1 MDAVSSA
8 LIEPVTNSVLDLVKK
23 HVDYI
28 RYRQNVGEL
37 DERVE
42 QLEHEKARVDHQC
55 NRAVKN
61 GHNIEVKAR
70 EWSRQ
75 VGEFKTEVENYKN
88 DEGHRKAGLTNCL
101 FPYFRYR
108 LGRLAKKKAVEGKKL
123 IDGCPKPDEI
133 AFRGNVTF
141 NDAILSNTDLMEFD
155 SRKSIMEDI
164 MEKLEDPTVK
174 MIGVHG
180 PGGVGKSTLIKA
192 IAGSAQVKKL
202 FNVVAFSEITANPNV
217 KKIQED
223 IAYVLGL
230 TLEGEGENV
239 RADSLRRRLKQEKD
253 NTLIILD
260 DLWDRLDLNKLG
272 IPLDDDMN
280 GLKMKGAR
288 IPDEMSRTSKE
299 KSLDDYKGCKI
310 LLTSRDTTVL
320 SEKMAVKSIFG
331 VKELE
336 EAEAMRLLK
345 KVTGIPDQMSHSKQ
359 EIVRKY
365 CAGIPMAIVTVGRA
379 LRNKSESVWEA
390 TLDKLKRQELVGAQY
405 SMEISVKMSYDHLEN
420 EELKSIFLL
429 CAQMGHQPLIMDLV
443 KYCFGLGILEGVY
456 SLREARDKIN
466 IWIQKLKHS
475 GLVMLDES
483 SSIHFNMHDMVR
495 DAALS
500 IAHKE
505 KNVFTL
511 RNGKLDDWPELER
524 CTSISICNSDIID
537 ELPNVINCPQLKFFQ
552 INSDDPSVK
561 IPESFFNEMKKL
573 RVLILTGIHLESL
586 PPSIQCLSNL
596 RLLCLERCILDGNLS
611 FIGELKKLRIL
622 SFSGSQLKKLPAE
635 LCCLDKLQLLDISNC
650 SLVEMIPRNLISRLI
665 SLEELYIRKSL
676 IKKLTGGE
684 TNRSRF
690 SFLPELKHLHQ
701 LKVVDLCIPCAEVL
715 PKDLFFDK
723 LNDYKIV
730 IGGFETLLVG
740 DFRMPNK
747 YEAFRSLALQLKD
760 RTDNIHSQTG
770 MKLLFKGVEN
780 LLLGELSGVQ
790 NVIDELNLD
799 GFPCLKHLSI
809 TNNDGIKYI
818 NSMDLSHSRDV
829 FPNLESLC
837 LNKLTNIEM
846 ICRSPVTVDSFAKL
860 KTIKV
865 MGCTCL
871 KNLFSFYKD
880 KFVSSLETIDV
891 SDCDSLKEIFE
902 ILVNPDKVEFLKLH
916 SLTLQSLPLFTSF
929 YNYRVEGPSESQ
941 LTKAQTVERDEKEI
955 TIAQDERSGMAPP
968 LFGELVEIPNLESL
982 NLSSVSIHKIWSDQP
997 LSSFCF
1003 HSLVKLVVKGCDN
1016 LRYLCSLSVASG
1028 LKKLKGLFVSECP
1041 LMEKIFETEGNSA
1054 DKKVCVFP
1062 KLEEIH
1068 LSKMNMLTDIWHAE
1082 VMSADSF
1089 SSLISVHIYGCKKI
1103 DKIFPSHMEGW
1114 FASLNSLKVYD
1125 CESVEVIFEIKDS
1138 QQVDV
1143 SSAIDTNLQL
1153 IEVWSLPNLKL
1164 VWSTDPGG
1172 ILNFKRLRSIQVDDC
1187 DKLRNVFPASVAK
1200 DVRKLESMSVMSCEG
1215 MLEIV
1220 EDESETNNETLMFP
1234 ELTNMKLYSL
1244 SNLKRFY
1251 KGKHFIECP
1260 RLKKL
1265 TMGRCEKLKTFPIE
1279 TSETTNEEVK
1289 PVFSAEKVIPNLEY
1303 MDICFD
1309 EAQNWLSTNTMKY
1322 RMHSLKELW
1331 VRSVKS
1337 GELLRL
1343 ILYRMPNL
1351 EKLLLDD
1358 FDSQHLLKLTSVPC
1372 LGTVLQLKELVLQD
1386 SKIKDLG
1393 FEREPVLQRLELL
1406 SLHVCRKLSNL
1417 APPSVSLAYLT
1428 NLEVSL
1434 CRGLNFLMASST
1446 ARSLV
1451 QLKSMRVI
1459 YCDNVKE
1466 IVTIDE
1472 NKEGRVMEIEF
1483 SKLITI
1489 ELQELRNLTSF
1500 CSYKNCEFK
1509 FPSLEMLIVDG
1520 CPMMETFTEN
1530 RTTAPKLQNIFAF
1543 EGEKESRWEWEGD
1556 LNATIQKDFK
1566 NKLLEYARSESY
1578 LILRDSPVQKIW
1590 HGSLSIPDSCFSN
1603 LGTLIVGG
1611 CQFLS
1616 DAVLPFNLL
1625 PLLPKLEELEVKNCE
1640 YVKTIFDVKYIT
1652 QDRKMTTMGA
1662 TSIPLPFPLKKLTL
1676 SELPNLENVWN
1687 EHPHRIPRM
1696 QLLQE
1701 VYVDNCKRLASVFPT
1716 SVAKDLLKLE
1726 NLVVKHCE
1734 GLMAV
1739 VAEHNADPKGTN
1751 LELTFPSVKSLTLW
1765 DLPKFNYNG
1774 IYCIHDA
1781 TKIIELTPNLQHLT
1795 LGQNELKMILHGE
1808 IQGNHLNKLKVLT
1821 LCFHVESDVFPH
1833 GFLQPVPNIEE
1844 LVVCDGSFKE
1854 IFCLQS
1860 PNVDDTTLL
1869 SQLKVLRLESLPE
1882 LVSIGSLNL
1891 VPCTMSFSN
1900 LTKLKVKS
1908 CNSLLCLFTSST
1920 AKNLAQLQNMEIE
1933 FCESI
1938 KEIVSK
1944 EGDESHED
1952 EITFPQLNCLVLKDL
1967 PDLRSFYEGSLSFPS
1982 LEKLS
1987 VIKCHGMETL
1997 CPGTLKA
2004 DKLLGVQLKS
2014 GYSDVMP
2021 LEIDLKSTIRKAFL
2035 AEISKSARQ
2044 VSDLRLRNN
2053 PLQKIWQGSLPIP
2066 DLCFSKLH
2074 SLIVDGCQFLSDA
2087 VLPFNLLRLL
2097 TELET
2102 LEVRDCDSVKTIFD
2116 VKCTRQDRIMTTMEP
2131 TIFPLPFPLKKL
2143 VLQRLPNLE
2152 NVWNDDPHRILRMQL
2167 LQQVHVEKCE
2177 NLTSVFP
2184 ATVAKD
2190 IVKLENLV
2198 VQHCEGLMAIVAE
2211 DNADPNGTNLELTFL
2226 CLTSLTICDLPELKC
2241 FLQCDMLKTFSHVEP
2256 NTKNQICIEKVPLL
2270 LQLTPNLQHLTLGEN
2285 ELKMIPHGEFP
2296 GNVLHNL
2303 KALILLNFSVESYEF
2318 AYGFLQQV
2326 PNIEKLEVYCSS
2338 FKEIFCFQ
2346 SPNVDDTGLLSQLKV
2361 LSLESLSEL
2370 QTIGFE
2376 NTLIEPFL
2384 RNLETLDVSS
2394 CSVLRNLAPSPICFP
2409 NLMCLFVFECHGLEN
2424 LFTSSTAKSLSRLK
2438 IMEIR
2443 SCESIKEIVSK
2454 EGDGSNEDEI
2464 IFRQLLYLNLESLP
2478 NLTSFYTGRLSFPSL
2493 LQLSV
2498 INCHC
2503 LETLSAGTID
2513 ADKLYGVKFQKKS
2526 EAITL
2531 DIDLNST
2538 IRNAFQATVPDAS
2551 SAP

>member
-37 DERVE
+37 YECVE
-42 QLEHEKARVDHQC
+42 QLELDKERVDHQC

-61 GHNIEVKAR
+61 GHKIEVKAR
-70 EWSRQ
+70 EWSRK

-288 IPDEMSRTSKE
+288 KPDEMSGTNKE

-561 IPESFFNEMKKL
+561 IPQSFFNEMKKL

-1028 LKKLKGLFVSECP
+1028 LKKLKGLFVSKCP

-1068 LSKMNMLTDIWHAE
+1068 LSEMNMLTDIWHAE

-1089 SSLISVHIYGCKKI
+1089 SSLISVHIGECKKI

-1172 ILNFKRLRSIQVDDC
+1172 ILNFKRLRSIEVDNC

-1303 MDICFD
+1303 MAIHFD
-1309 EAQNWLSTNTMKY
+1309 EAQNWLSTDTMKY
-1322 RMHSLKELW
+1322 RMHSLKELS
-1331 VRSVKS
+1331 VKSVKS

-1343 ILYRMPNL
+1343 ILYSMPNL
-1351 EKLLLDD
+1351 EKLRLGD
-1358 FDSQHLLKLTSVPC
+1358 FDSQHLLKLPSVPC
-1372 LGTVLQLKELVLQD
+1372 LGTVLQLKELVLWD

-1406 SLHVCRKLSNL
+1406 SLYGCRKLSNL

-1428 NLEVSL
+1428 NLEVWFCS
-1434 CRGLNFLMASST
+1434 GLNFLMASST

-1451 QLKSMRVI
+1451 QLKSMKVI

-1489 ELQELRNLTSF
+1489 KLEGLRNLTSF

-1543 EGEKESRWEWEGD
+1543 EGEKESRWQWEGD

-1566 NKLLEYARSESY
+1566 NKLLESARMKSY
-1578 LILRDSPVQKIW
+1578 LWLRDSPVQKIW
-1590 HGSLSIPDSCFSN
+1590 HGSLSIPDLCFSN
-1603 LGTLIVGG
+1603 LVSLIVNG

-1625 PLLPKLEELEVKNCE
+1625 PLLPKLERLEVENCE

-1734 GLMAV
+1734 GLMAI

-1795 LGQNELKMILHGE
+1795 LGQNELKMIWHGE

-1821 LCFHVESDVFPH
+1821 LCFHVESDVFPY
-1833 GFLQPVPNIEE
+1833 GFLQLVPNIKK
-1844 LVVCDGSFKE
+1844 LVVCDGSFK
-1854 IFCLQS
+1854 
-1860 PNVDDTTLL
+1860 
-1869 SQLKVLRLESLPE
+1869 E

-1920 AKNLAQLQNMEIE
+1920 AKNLAQLQKMKIK

-1967 PDLRSFYEGSLSFPS
+1967 PVLRSFYEGSLSFPS

-2004 DKLLGVQLKS
+2004 DKLLGIKLNRYS
-2014 GYSDVMP
+2014 SDVMP
-2021 LEIDLKSTIRKAFL
+2021 LEIDLKSTIRKEFL
-2035 AEISKSARQ
+2035 AEFSRSARR
-2044 VSDLRLRNN
+2044 VSDLRLRDN
-2053 PLQKIWQGSLPIP
+2053 PLQKIWQGSQPIP
-2066 DLCFSKLH
+2066 YLCFSNLH

-2087 VLPFNLLRLL
+2087 VLPLNLLPFL

-2102 LEVRDCDSVKTIFD
+2102 LEVRDCDSVKTIFE
-2116 VKCTRQDRIMTTMEP
+2116 VNCTRQDRIMTTMGP

-2143 VLQRLPNLE
+2143 VLQQLPNLE

-2226 CLTSLTICDLPELKC
+2226 CVTSLTICDLPELKC

-2256 NTKNQICIEKVPLL
+2256 NTKNQICIEK
-2270 LQLTPNLQHLTLGEN
+2270 LTPNLQHLTLGEN

-2326 PNIEKLEVYCSS
+2326 PNIEKLEVSCSS

-2346 SPNVDDTGLLSQLKV
+2346 SPNVDDTAHLSQLKV

-2370 QTIGFE
+2370 ETIGFE

-2478 NLTSFYTGRLSFPSL
+2478 NLKSFYTGRLSFPSL

-2513 ADKLYGVKFQKKS
+2513 ADKLYGVKFHKKS
-2526 EAITL
+2526 EAIPL

-2538 IRNAFQATVPDAS
+2538 IRDAFQATVPDAS

>member
-37 DERVE
+37 YECVE
-42 QLEHEKARVDHQC
+42 QLELDKERVDHQC

-61 GHNIEVKAR
+61 GHNIHVKAR
-70 EWSRQ
+70 EWSRK

-239 RADSLRRRLKQEKD
+239 RADSLRRRLKQEKE

-288 IPDEMSRTSKE
+288 KPDEMSGTNKE
-299 KSLDDYKGCKI
+299 KSHDDYKGCKI

-650 SLVEMIPRNLISRLI
+650 SRVEMIPRNLISRLI

-676 IKKLTGGE
+676 IKKLTEGE

-770 MKLLFKGVEN
+770 MKLLFKRVEN

-865 MGCTCL
+865 IRCTCL

-891 SDCDSLKEIFE
+891 SDCGSLKEIFE
-902 ILVNPDKVEFLKLH
+902 ILVNPDKVELLKLH
-916 SLTLQSLPLFTSF
+916 SLTLKRLPSFTSF

-941 LTKAQTVERDEKEI
+941 LTEAQTVERDEKEI
-955 TIAQDERSGMAPP
+955 TIAQDERSGMAAP

-982 NLSSVSIHKIWSDQP
+982 NLSSVRIHKIWSDQP

-1003 HSLVKLVVKGCDN
+1003 QSLVKLVVEGCDN

-1028 LKKLKGLFVSECP
+1028 LKKLKGLFVSKCR

-1062 KLEEIH
+1062 KLEEID
-1068 LSKMNMLTDIWHAE
+1068 LSEMNMLTDIWHAE

-1153 IEVWSLPNLKL
+1153 IDVWRLPNLKL

-1172 ILNFKRLRSIQVDDC
+1172 ILNFKRLRSIEVDNC

-1303 MDICFD
+1303 MDIYFD

-1322 RMHSLKELW
+1322 RMHSLKELS
-1331 VRSVKS
+1331 VNSVKS

-1343 ILYRMPNL
+1343 ILYSMPNL
-1351 EKLLLDD
+1351 EKLQLDH

-1372 LGTVLQLKELVLQD
+1372 LGTVLQLKELVLWS
-1386 SKIKDLG
+1386 SKIRDLG

-1406 SLHVCRKLSNL
+1406 SLYDCNKLRNL
-1417 APPSVSLAYLT
+1417 APRSVSLAYLT
-1428 NLEVSL
+1428 NLKVSY
-1434 CRGLNFLMASST
+1434 CNGLNFLMASST

-1451 QLKSMRVI
+1451 QLKSMKVI

-1489 ELQELRNLTSF
+1489 ELQGLRNLTSF

-1509 FPSLEMLIVDG
+1509 FPSLEMLIVNR
-1520 CPMMETFTEN
+1520 CPMMETLTEN

-1543 EGEKESRWEWEGD
+1543 EGEKESRWQWEGD

-1566 NKLLEYARSESY
+1566 NKV
-1578 LILRDSPVQKIW
+1578 LIY
-1590 HGSLSIPDSCFSN
+1590 F
-1603 LGTLIVGG
+1603 
-1611 CQFLS
+1611 
-1616 DAVLPFNLL
+1616 FN
-1625 PLLPKLEELEVKNCE
+1625 
-1640 YVKTIFDVKYIT
+1640 
-1652 QDRKMTTMGA
+1652 
-1662 TSIPLPFPLKKLTL
+1662 
-1676 SELPNLENVWN
+1676 
-1687 EHPHRIPRM
+1687 
-1696 QLLQE
+1696 
-1701 VYVDNCKRLASVFPT
+1701 
-1716 SVAKDLLKLE
+1716 
-1726 NLVVKHCE
+1726 
-1734 GLMAV
+1734 
-1739 VAEHNADPKGTN
+1739 
-1751 LELTFPSVKSLTLW
+1751 
-1765 DLPKFNYNG
+1765 
-1774 IYCIHDA
+1774 
-1781 TKIIELTPNLQHLT
+1781 
-1795 LGQNELKMILHGE
+1795 
-1808 IQGNHLNKLKVLT
+1808 
-1821 LCFHVESDVFPH
+1821 
-1833 GFLQPVPNIEE
+1833 
-1844 LVVCDGSFKE
+1844 
-1854 IFCLQS
+1854 
-1860 PNVDDTTLL
+1860 
-1869 SQLKVLRLESLPE
+1869 
-1882 LVSIGSLNL
+1882 
-1891 VPCTMSFSN
+1891 
-1900 LTKLKVKS
+1900 
-1908 CNSLLCLFTSST
+1908 
-1920 AKNLAQLQNMEIE
+1920 
-1933 FCESI
+1933 
-1938 KEIVSK
+1938 
-1944 EGDESHED
+1944 
-1952 EITFPQLNCLVLKDL
+1952 
-1967 PDLRSFYEGSLSFPS
+1967 
-1982 LEKLS
+1982 
-1987 VIKCHGMETL
+1987 
-1997 CPGTLKA
+1997 
-2004 DKLLGVQLKS
+2004 
-2014 GYSDVMP
+2014 
-2021 LEIDLKSTIRKAFL
+2021 
-2035 AEISKSARQ
+2035 
-2044 VSDLRLRNN
+2044 
-2053 PLQKIWQGSLPIP
+2053 
-2066 DLCFSKLH
+2066 
-2074 SLIVDGCQFLSDA
+2074 
-2087 VLPFNLLRLL
+2087 
-2097 TELET
+2097 
-2102 LEVRDCDSVKTIFD
+2102 
-2116 VKCTRQDRIMTTMEP
+2116 
-2131 TIFPLPFPLKKL
+2131 
-2143 VLQRLPNLE
+2143 
-2152 NVWNDDPHRILRMQL
+2152 
-2167 LQQVHVEKCE
+2167 
-2177 NLTSVFP
+2177 
-2184 ATVAKD
+2184 
-2190 IVKLENLV
+2190 
-2198 VQHCEGLMAIVAE
+2198 
-2211 DNADPNGTNLELTFL
+2211 
-2226 CLTSLTICDLPELKC
+2226 
-2241 FLQCDMLKTFSHVEP
+2241 
-2256 NTKNQICIEKVPLL
+2256 
-2270 LQLTPNLQHLTLGEN
+2270 
-2285 ELKMIPHGEFP
+2285 
-2296 GNVLHNL
+2296 
-2303 KALILLNFSVESYEF
+2303 
-2318 AYGFLQQV
+2318 
-2326 PNIEKLEVYCSS
+2326 
-2338 FKEIFCFQ
+2338 
-2346 SPNVDDTGLLSQLKV
+2346 
-2361 LSLESLSEL
+2361 
-2370 QTIGFE
+2370 
-2376 NTLIEPFL
+2376 
-2384 RNLETLDVSS
+2384 
-2394 CSVLRNLAPSPICFP
+2394 
-2409 NLMCLFVFECHGLEN
+2409 
-2424 LFTSSTAKSLSRLK
+2424 
-2438 IMEIR
+2438 
-2443 SCESIKEIVSK
+2443 
-2454 EGDGSNEDEI
+2454 
-2464 IFRQLLYLNLESLP
+2464 
-2478 NLTSFYTGRLSFPSL
+2478 
-2493 LQLSV
+2493 
-2498 INCHC
+2498 
-2503 LETLSAGTID
+2503 
-2513 ADKLYGVKFQKKS
+2513 
-2526 EAITL
+2526 
-2531 DIDLNST
+2531 
-2538 IRNAFQATVPDAS
+2538 
-2551 SAP
+2551 

>member
-37 DERVE
+37 YECVE
-42 QLEHEKARVDHQC
+42 QLELDKERVDHQC

-61 GHNIEVKAR
+61 GHKIEVKAR
-70 EWSRQ
+70 EWSRK

-239 RADSLRRRLKQEKD
+239 RADSLRRRLKQEKE

-288 IPDEMSRTSKE
+288 KPDEMSGTNKE
-299 KSLDDYKGCKI
+299 KSHDDYKGCKI

-650 SLVEMIPRNLISRLI
+650 SRVEMIPRNLISRLI

-676 IKKLTGGE
+676 IKKLTEGE

-770 MKLLFKGVEN
+770 MKLLFKRVEN

-865 MGCTCL
+865 IRCTCL

-891 SDCDSLKEIFE
+891 SDCGSLKEIFE
-902 ILVNPDKVEFLKLH
+902 ILVNPDKVELLKLH
-916 SLTLQSLPLFTSF
+916 SLTLKRLPSFTSF

-941 LTKAQTVERDEKEI
+941 LTEAQTVERDEKEI
-955 TIAQDERSGMAPP
+955 TIAQDERSGMAAP

-982 NLSSVSIHKIWSDQP
+982 NLSSVRIHKIWSDQP

-1003 HSLVKLVVKGCDN
+1003 QSLVKLVVEGCDN

-1028 LKKLKGLFVSECP
+1028 LKKLKGLFVSKCR

-1062 KLEEIH
+1062 KLEEID
-1068 LSKMNMLTDIWHAE
+1068 LSEMNMLTDIWHAE

-1153 IEVWSLPNLKL
+1153 IDVWRLPNLKL

-1172 ILNFKRLRSIQVDDC
+1172 ILNFKRLRSIEVDNC

-1303 MDICFD
+1303 MDIYFD

-1322 RMHSLKELW
+1322 RMHSLKELS
-1331 VRSVKS
+1331 VNSVKS

-1343 ILYRMPNL
+1343 ILYSMPNL
-1351 EKLLLDD
+1351 EKLQLDH

-1372 LGTVLQLKELVLQD
+1372 LGTVLQLKELVLWS
-1386 SKIKDLG
+1386 SKIRDLG

-1406 SLHVCRKLSNL
+1406 SLYDCNKLRNL
-1417 APPSVSLAYLT
+1417 APRSVSLAYLT
-1428 NLEVSL
+1428 NLKVSY
-1434 CRGLNFLMASST
+1434 CNGLNFLMASST

-1451 QLKSMRVI
+1451 QLKSMKVI

-1489 ELQELRNLTSF
+1489 ELQGLRNLTSF

-1509 FPSLEMLIVDG
+1509 FPSLEMLIVNR
-1520 CPMMETFTEN
+1520 CPMMETLTEN

-1543 EGEKESRWEWEGD
+1543 EGEKESRWQWEGD

-1566 NKLLEYARSESY
+1566 NKLLESARSGSSIR
-1578 LILRDSPVQKIW
+1578 LSNSPVQKIW

-1625 PLLPKLEELEVKNCE
+1625 PLLPKLEELEVENCE

-1734 GLMAV
+1734 GLMAI

-1821 LCFHVESDVFPH
+1821 LYFHVESDVFPH
-1833 GFLQPVPNIEE
+1833 GFLQLVPNIEE

-1869 SQLKVLRLESLPE
+1869 SQLKVLGLESLPE

-1900 LTKLKVKS
+1900 LTKSFYEGSSSFPSLEELSVKS

-1920 AKNLAQLQNMEIE
+1920 AKSLAQLQKMKIK

-1952 EITFPQLNCLVLKDL
+1952 EIKFPQLNCLALKDL

-1997 CPGTLKA
+1997 CPGNLKA
-2004 DKLLGVQLKS
+2004 DKLLGIKLKS
-2014 GYSDVMP
+2014 YSYDRYSDVMP

-2035 AEISKSARQ
+2035 AKFSKSARR
-2044 VSDLRLRNN
+2044 VSDLRLRDN
-2053 PLQKIWQGSLPIP
+2053 PLQKIWQGSQPIP
-2066 DLCFSKLH
+2066 YLCFSNLH

-2087 VLPFNLLRLL
+2087 VLPFNLLPFL

-2116 VKCTRQDRIMTTMEP
+2116 
-2131 TIFPLPFPLKKL
+2131 
-2143 VLQRLPNLE
+2143 RLPNLE

-2226 CLTSLTICDLPELKC
+2226 CVTSLTICDLPKLKC

-2256 NTKNQICIEKVPLL
+2256 NTKNQICIEKVPFL
-2270 LQLTPNLQHLTLGEN
+2270 LQLTPNLQQLTLGEN
-2285 ELKMIPHGEFP
+2285 ELKMIPHGEFL
-2296 GNVLHNL
+2296 GNLLHNL
-2303 KALILLNFSVESYEF
+2303 KVLILLNFSVESYEF

-2326 PNIEKLEVYCSS
+2326 PNIEKLEVSCSS

-2346 SPNVDDTGLLSQLKV
+2346 SPNVDDTALLSQLKV

-2370 QTIGFE
+2370 ETIGIE
-2376 NTLIEPFL
+2376 NTLIDL

-2394 CSVLRNLAPSPICFP
+2394 CSVLRNLAPFPICFP

-2424 LFTSSTAKSLSRLK
+2424 LFTYSTAKSLSRLK

-2478 NLTSFYTGRLSFPSL
+2478 NLTSFYTGRL
-2493 LQLSV
+2493 
-2498 INCHC
+2498 I
-2503 LETLSAGTID
+2503 
-2513 ADKLYGVKFQKKS
+2513 KFQKKS
-2526 EAITL
+2526 EAIPL

-2538 IRNAFQATVPDAS
+2538 ILNAFQATMKIRRLKCS
-2551 SAP
+2551 SIPVD

>member
-37 DERVE
+37 YECVE
-42 QLEHEKARVDHQC
+42 QLELDKERVDHQC

-61 GHNIEVKAR
+61 GHKIEVKAR
-70 EWSRQ
+70 EWSRK

-239 RADSLRRRLKQEKD
+239 RADSLRRRLKQEKE

-288 IPDEMSRTSKE
+288 KPDEMSGTNKE

-365 CAGIPMAIVTVGRA
+365 CAGIPMAILTVGRA

-837 LNKLTNIEM
+837 LNELTNIEM

-865 MGCTCL
+865 MRCTFL

-1172 ILNFKRLRSIQVDDC
+1172 ILNFKRLRSIQVDNC

-1322 RMHSLKELW
+1322 RMHSLKELS

-1372 LGTVLQLKELVLQD
+1372 LGTVLQLKELVLWS
-1386 SKIKDLG
+1386 SKIRDLG

-1406 SLHVCRKLSNL
+1406 SLSFCDKLRNL
-1417 APPSVSLAYLT
+1417 APRSVSLAYLT
-1428 NLEVSL
+1428 NLEVSY
-1434 CRGLNFLMASST
+1434 CDGLNFLMASST

-1451 QLKSMRVI
+1451 QLKSMKVI
-1459 YCDNVKE
+1459 DCDNVKE

-1489 ELQELRNLTSF
+1489 ELEGLTNLTSF

-1509 FPSLEMLIVDG
+1509 FPSLEMLIVNR

-1543 EGEKESRWEWEGD
+1543 EGEKESRWQWEGD

-1566 NKLLEYARSESY
+1566 NKLLESARMKSY
-1578 LILRDSPVQKIW
+1578 LWLRDSPVQKIW
-1590 HGSLSIPDSCFSN
+1590 HGSLSIPDLCFSN
-1603 LGTLIVGG
+1603 LGSLIVEG

-1625 PLLPKLEELEVKNCE
+1625 PLLPKLERLEVENCE

-1676 SELPNLENVWN
+1676 SKLPNLENVWN

-1821 LCFHVESDVFPH
+1821 LYFHVESDVFPH
-1833 GFLQPVPNIEE
+1833 GFLQLVPNIEE

-1920 AKNLAQLQNMEIE
+1920 AKSLAQLQKMKIK

-1952 EITFPQLNCLVLKDL
+1952 EMTFPQLNCLVLQDL

-1997 CPGTLKA
+1997 CPGNLKA
-2004 DKLLGVQLKS
+2004 DKLLGVKLKR
-2014 GYSDVMP
+2014 YSDVMP

-2035 AEISKSARQ
+2035 AKISKSARR
-2044 VSDLRLRNN
+2044 VSDLRLRDN
-2053 PLQKIWQGSLPIP
+2053 PLQKIWQGSLTIP
-2066 DLCFSKLH
+2066 DLCFCNLH

-2087 VLPFNLLRLL
+2087 VLPFNLLPFL

-2116 VKCTRQDRIMTTMEP
+2116 VNCTRQDRIMTTMGP

-2152 NVWNDDPHRILRMQL
+2152 KVWNDDPHRILRMQL

-2226 CLTSLTICDLPELKC
+2226 CVTSLTIC
-2241 FLQCDMLKTFSHVEP
+2241 T
-2256 NTKNQICIEKVPLL
+2256 LL

-2326 PNIEKLEVYCSS
+2326 PNIEKLEVSCSS

-2346 SPNVDDTGLLSQLKV
+2346 SPNVDDTALLSQLKL

-2370 QTIGFE
+2370 ETIGFE

-2478 NLTSFYTGRLSFPSL
+2478 NLKSFYTGRLSFPSL

-2513 ADKLYGVKFQKKS
+2513 ADKLYGIKFQKKS
-2526 EAITL
+2526 EAIPL

>member
-37 DERVE
+37 YECVE
-42 QLEHEKARVDHQC
+42 QLELDKERVDHQC

-61 GHNIEVKAR
+61 GHKIEVKAR
-70 EWSRQ
+70 EWSRK

-239 RADSLRRRLKQEKD
+239 RADSLRRRLKQEKE

-288 IPDEMSRTSKE
+288 KPDEMSGTNKE

-359 EIVRKY
+359 EIVMKY
-365 CAGIPMAIVTVGRA
+365 CAGIPMAILTVGRA

-573 RVLILTGIHLESL
+573 RVLVLTGIHLESL
-586 PPSIQCLSNL
+586 PPSIKCLSNL

-650 SLVEMIPRNLISRLI
+650 YIVEMIPRNLISRLI

-684 TNRSRF
+684 TNRSGF

-837 LNKLTNIEM
+837 LNELTNIEM

-865 MGCTCL
+865 MRCTFL

-891 SDCDSLKEIFE
+891 SYCHSLKEIFE

-916 SLTLQSLPLFTSF
+916 SLTLQSLPSFTSF

-941 LTKAQTVERDEKEI
+941 LTEAQTVERDEKEI
-955 TIAQDERSGMAPP
+955 TIAQDERGGMSPP

-982 NLSSVSIHKIWSDQP
+982 NLSSVRIHKIWSDQP

-1003 HSLVKLVVKGCDN
+1003 QSLVKLVVEGCDN

-1028 LKKLKGLFVSECP
+1028 LKKLKGLFVSKCR

-1054 DKKVCVFP
+1054 DKK
-1062 KLEEIH
+1062 
-1068 LSKMNMLTDIWHAE
+1068 
-1082 VMSADSF
+1082 
-1089 SSLISVHIYGCKKI
+1089 
-1103 DKIFPSHMEGW
+1103 
-1114 FASLNSLKVYD
+1114 
-1125 CESVEVIFEIKDS
+1125 
-1138 QQVDV
+1138 
-1143 SSAIDTNLQL
+1143 
-1153 IEVWSLPNLKL
+1153 
-1164 VWSTDPGG
+1164 
-1172 ILNFKRLRSIQVDDC
+1172 
-1187 DKLRNVFPASVAK
+1187 
-1200 DVRKLESMSVMSCEG
+1200 
-1215 MLEIV
+1215 
-1220 EDESETNNETLMFP
+1220 
-1234 ELTNMKLYSL
+1234 
-1244 SNLKRFY
+1244 
-1251 KGKHFIECP
+1251 
-1260 RLKKL
+1260 
-1265 TMGRCEKLKTFPIE
+1265 
-1279 TSETTNEEVK
+1279 
-1289 PVFSAEKVIPNLEY
+1289 
-1303 MDICFD
+1303 
-1309 EAQNWLSTNTMKY
+1309 
-1322 RMHSLKELW
+1322 
-1331 VRSVKS
+1331 
-1337 GELLRL
+1337 
-1343 ILYRMPNL
+1343 
-1351 EKLLLDD
+1351 
-1358 FDSQHLLKLTSVPC
+1358 
-1372 LGTVLQLKELVLQD
+1372 
-1386 SKIKDLG
+1386 
-1393 FEREPVLQRLELL
+1393 
-1406 SLHVCRKLSNL
+1406 
-1417 APPSVSLAYLT
+1417 
-1428 NLEVSL
+1428 
-1434 CRGLNFLMASST
+1434 
-1446 ARSLV
+1446 
-1451 QLKSMRVI
+1451 
-1459 YCDNVKE
+1459 
-1466 IVTIDE
+1466 
-1472 NKEGRVMEIEF
+1472 
-1483 SKLITI
+1483 
-1489 ELQELRNLTSF
+1489 
-1500 CSYKNCEFK
+1500 
-1509 FPSLEMLIVDG
+1509 
-1520 CPMMETFTEN
+1520 
-1530 RTTAPKLQNIFAF
+1530 
-1543 EGEKESRWEWEGD
+1543 
-1556 LNATIQKDFK
+1556 
-1566 NKLLEYARSESY
+1566 
-1578 LILRDSPVQKIW
+1578 
-1590 HGSLSIPDSCFSN
+1590 
-1603 LGTLIVGG
+1603 
-1611 CQFLS
+1611 
-1616 DAVLPFNLL
+1616 
-1625 PLLPKLEELEVKNCE
+1625 
-1640 YVKTIFDVKYIT
+1640 
-1652 QDRKMTTMGA
+1652 
-1662 TSIPLPFPLKKLTL
+1662 
-1676 SELPNLENVWN
+1676 
-1687 EHPHRIPRM
+1687 
-1696 QLLQE
+1696 
-1701 VYVDNCKRLASVFPT
+1701 
-1716 SVAKDLLKLE
+1716 
-1726 NLVVKHCE
+1726 
-1734 GLMAV
+1734 
-1739 VAEHNADPKGTN
+1739 
-1751 LELTFPSVKSLTLW
+1751 
-1765 DLPKFNYNG
+1765 
-1774 IYCIHDA
+1774 
-1781 TKIIELTPNLQHLT
+1781 LTPNLQHLT

-1833 GFLQPVPNIEE
+1833 GFLQLVPNIEE

-1900 LTKLKVKS
+1900 LTKLEVKS

-1920 AKNLAQLQNMEIE
+1920 AKNLAQLQNMVIE

-1952 EITFPQLNCLVLKDL
+1952 EITFPQLNCLVLGNL

-1982 LEKLS
+1982 LEELS

-2004 DKLLGVQLKS
+2004 DKLLGVQLKR
-2014 GYSDVMP
+2014 YSDVMP

-2035 AEISKSARQ
+2035 AKFSKSARR
-2044 VSDLRLRNN
+2044 VSDLRLRDN
-2053 PLQKIWQGSLPIP
+2053 PLQKIWQGSQPIP
-2066 DLCFSKLH
+2066 YLCFSNLH

-2087 VLPFNLLRLL
+2087 VLPFNLLPFL

-2116 VKCTRQDRIMTTMEP
+2116 VNCTRQDRIMTTMGP

-2226 CLTSLTICDLPELKC
+2226 CVTSLTICDLPKLKC

-2256 NTKNQICIEKVPLL
+2256 NTKNQICIEKVPFL
-2270 LQLTPNLQHLTLGEN
+2270 LQLTPNLQQLTLGEN
-2285 ELKMIPHGEFP
+2285 ELKMIPHGEFL
-2296 GNVLHNL
+2296 GNLLHNL
-2303 KALILLNFSVESYEF
+2303 KVLILLNFSVESYEF

-2326 PNIEKLEVYCSS
+2326 PNIEKLEVSCSS

-2346 SPNVDDTGLLSQLKV
+2346 SPNVDDTALLSQLKV

-2370 QTIGFE
+2370 ETIGIE
-2376 NTLIEPFL
+2376 NTLIDL

-2394 CSVLRNLAPSPICFP
+2394 CSVLRNLAPFPICFP

-2424 LFTSSTAKSLSRLK
+2424 LFTYSTAKSLSRLK

-2478 NLTSFYTGRLSFPSL
+2478 NLTSFYTGRLSFPSF

-2503 LETLSAGTID
+2503 LETLSAATIW
-2513 ADKLYGVKFQKKS
+2513 S
-2526 EAITL
+2526 
-2531 DIDLNST
+2531 
-2538 IRNAFQATVPDAS
+2538 
-2551 SAP
+2551 